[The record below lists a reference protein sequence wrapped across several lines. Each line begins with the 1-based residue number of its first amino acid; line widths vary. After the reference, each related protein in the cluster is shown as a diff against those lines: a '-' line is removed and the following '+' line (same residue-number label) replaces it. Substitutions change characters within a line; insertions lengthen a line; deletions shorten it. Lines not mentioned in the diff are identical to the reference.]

1 MENGSNKP
9 SEEDQHLENIKN
21 ISSYITSQAFNAKF
35 SAQNAKTYKSE
46 CVSFAGRLQ
55 TIGDK
60 VKEFLDII
68 EKEDREIVGLKWD
81 LKGII
86 NGLES
91 VKAIIMDVRMFLQ
104 QRQLPVFPN
113 AKPNAAEDFR
123 LQRLITDLNRRLD
136 NSIGSISVAFSP
148 MKIQK
153 ELSIEEQEEF
163 LKKLKD
169 DVEKELK
176 VLEEKRK
183 EDGNK
188 DQATRW
194 LEIAIE
200 QQHLRFIDYRQI
212 VIDKFLMK
220 GGFGI
225 VHLAYWD
232 DTPIVLKQLFDQ
244 KDFIDEIRLHK
255 RVHDG
260 DYIVKFHGI
269 TKDNDGNLGMIMKY
283 AANGNLRDYLKV
295 HGMSLSWYQR
305 VLLAKQIA
313 IGLSFIHR
321 EKIYHRDFHSG
332 NILVD
337 ENGGPMITDFGL
349 SRVSDRDK
357 RASVSEKTFG
367 LVAYTAP
374 ERLKNSQYPFDE
386 RCDIY
391 SLGVI
396 FWEISACRKP
406 FNGQNDSNLAV
417 KIMLN
422 ERETFS
428 PDTPRKFVDLVNSCW
443 DDDPSKRPTMAII
456 KQSLNEI
463 LMSLPK
469 ENAKDVT
476 EHVINKIERKL
487 TLSSTS
493 NSNNSNYYT
502 ATTNDSQLESKQEME
517 EIDGSL
523 YLSALEDVDL

>member
-1 MENGSNKP
+1 MENESVESSP
-9 SEEDQHLENIKN
+9 EDQYIANIKSVASL
-21 ISSYITSQAFNAKF
+21 IASQTTNCKF
-35 SAQNAKTYKSE
+35 TAQNAKTYKSD
-46 CVSFAGRLQ
+46 CISFAGRLQ
-55 TIGDK
+55 TIGEK
-60 VKEFLDII
+60 VKEFLNII
-68 EKEDREIVGLKWD
+68 EKEDPSIIGLKWD
-81 LKGII
+81 LKGIA
-86 NGLES
+86 NGFES
-91 VKAIIMDVRMFLQ
+91 VKAIIMDVRMFIQ
-104 QRQLPVFPN
+104 QQQLPVRPN
-113 AKPNAAEDFR
+113 AVPNLAEDFR
-123 LQRLITDLNRRLD
+123 IKRLITDLNRRLD
-136 NSIGSISVAFSP
+136 NAIGSISVAFSP

-169 DVEKELK
+169 DVERELK
-176 VLEEKRK
+176 ILEEKRK

-200 QQHLRFIDYRQI
+200 QQHLRFIDYNQI
-212 VIDKFLMK
+212 FIDKFLMK

-232 DTPIVLKQLFDQ
+232 DTPVVLKQLFDQ
-244 KDFIDEIRLHK
+244 KDFVDEIRLHK

-269 TKDNDGNLGMIMKY
+269 TRDTDGNLGMIMKY
-283 AANGNLRDYLKV
+283 AANGNLRDYLK
-295 HGMSLSWYQR
+295 HHSTSLSWYQR

-357 RASVSEKTFG
+357 RASISEKTFG

-374 ERLKNSQYPFDE
+374 ERLKNSKYPFDDK
-386 RCDIY
+386 CDIY

-396 FWEISACRKP
+396 FWEISTCRMP
-406 FNGQNDSNLAV
+406 FHGQNDSNLAF

-422 ERETFS
+422 ERETFP
-428 PDTPRKFVDLVNSCW
+428 PDTPKKYVDLVKSCW
-443 DDDPSKRPTMAII
+443 HEDPSKRPTMTII

-463 LMSLPK
+463 LVNLSKEITPK
-469 ENAKDVT
+469 ENTKL
-476 EHVINKIERKL
+476 VINEVEIDVP
-487 TLSSTS
+487 SSDTS
-493 NSNNSNYYT
+493 NINSDYHT
-502 ATTNDSQLESKQEME
+502 APTSTYDSQFQTP
-517 EIDGSL
+517 
-523 YLSALEDVDL
+523 

>member
-1 MENGSNKP
+1 MENESNKP
-9 SEEDQHLENIKN
+9 SEEDQNLENIKN
-21 ISSYITSQAFNAKF
+21 IASYITSQAFNAKF

-60 VKEFLDII
+60 VKEFIEAI
-68 EKEDREIVGLKWD
+68 EKENREIIGLKWD
-81 LKGII
+81 LKGIV

-113 AKPNAAEDFR
+113 AVPNAAENFR
-123 LQRLITDLNRRLD
+123 LQHLITDINRRLD
-136 NSIGSISVAFSP
+136 NAIGSISVTFSP
-148 MKIQK
+148 VKIQK

-163 LKKLKD
+163 LKQLKD
-169 DVEKELK
+169 DVERELK

-183 EDGNK
+183 EYGNK
-188 DQATRW
+188 DQASRW

-200 QQHLRFIDYRQI
+200 QQHLRFIDYKQI

-225 VHLAYWD
+225 IHLAYWD
-232 DTPIVLKQLFDQ
+232 DTPVVLKQLFNQ

-269 TKDNDGNLGMIMKY
+269 TKDTDGNLGMIMKY
-283 AANGNLRDYLKV
+283 AANGNLREYLKV
-295 HGMSLSWYQR
+295 HGMSLPWYQR

-321 EKIYHRDFHSG
+321 ENIYHRDFHSG
-332 NILVD
+332 NILID

-357 RASVSEKTFG
+357 RASINEKTFG

-374 ERLKNSQYPFDE
+374 ERLKNSKYPFDE

-396 FWEISACRKP
+396 FWEISACCKP
-406 FNGQNDSNLAV
+406 FYGQNDSNLAV

-428 PDTPRKFVDLVNSCW
+428 PDTPEKYVELVNSCW
-443 DDDPSKRPTMAII
+443 HYDPSKRPTMAII
-456 KQSLNEI
+456 KQALNEI
-463 LMSLPK
+463 LMSLPR
-469 ENAKDVT
+469 ENVKDIT
-476 EHVINKIERKL
+476 EHVINKIEKNK
-487 TLSSTS
+487 SSLN
-493 NSNNSNYYT
+493 NSNLSTNYYT
-502 ATTNDSQLESKQEME
+502 ASSDDNQLESKHETE
-517 EIDGSL
+517 EIDASL
-523 YLSALEDVDL
+523 YLSALVEVDL

>member
-1 MENGSNKP
+1 MY
-9 SEEDQHLENIKN
+9 LVL
-21 ISSYITSQAFNAKF
+21 AFNAKF

-46 CVSFAGRLQ
+46 CASFAGRLQ

-60 VKEFLDII
+60 VKEFIDAI
-68 EKEDREIVGLKWD
+68 EKENREIIGLKWD
-81 LKGII
+81 LKGIV

-113 AKPNAAEDFR
+113 AVPNAAENFR

-136 NSIGSISVAFSP
+136 NAIGSISVAFSP
-148 MKIQK
+148 VKIQK

-169 DVEKELK
+169 DVERELK

-183 EDGNK
+183 EYGNK
-188 DQATRW
+188 DQASRW

-200 QQHLRFIDYRQI
+200 QQHLRFIDYKQI
-212 VIDKFLMK
+212 IIDKFLMK

-225 VHLAYWD
+225 IHLAYWD
-232 DTPIVLKQLFDQ
+232 DTPVVLKQLFDQ

-255 RVHDG
+255 LVHDG

-269 TKDNDGNLGMIMKY
+269 TKDTDGNLGMIMKY
-283 AANGNLRDYLKV
+283 AANGNLREYLKV

-332 NILVD
+332 NILID

-357 RASVSEKTFG
+357 RASIDEKTFG

-374 ERLKNSQYPFDE
+374 ERLKNSKYPFDE

-396 FWEISACRKP
+396 FWEISACCKP
-406 FNGQNDSNLAV
+406 FHCQNDSNLAV
-417 KIMLN
+417 KILLN

-428 PDTPRKFVDLVNSCW
+428 SDTPEKYVELVNSCW
-443 DDDPSKRPTMAII
+443 HYDPSKRSTMAII
-456 KQSLNEI
+456 KQTLNEI
-463 LMSLPK
+463 LKSLAK
-469 ENAKDVT
+469 ENVKNIT
-476 EHVINKIERKL
+476 EHVINKFEKNI
-487 TLSSTS
+487 SSSS
-493 NSNNSNYYT
+493 NSNLNTNYYT
-502 ATTNDSQLESKQEME
+502 ASFDDNQLVNKHETE
-517 EIDGSL
+517 EIDASL
-523 YLSALEDVDL
+523 YLSALEEVDL